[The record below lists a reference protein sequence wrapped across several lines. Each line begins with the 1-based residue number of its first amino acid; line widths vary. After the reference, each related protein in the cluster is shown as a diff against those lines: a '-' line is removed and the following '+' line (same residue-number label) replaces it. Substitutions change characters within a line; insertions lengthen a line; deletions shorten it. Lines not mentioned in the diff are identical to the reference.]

1 MVTAILTVLSQ
12 FLLIPRKRLYGNV
25 IFICKLIK
33 HTHKIMLTFAI
44 NVLGTCMLEYDLDL
58 NTLFT
63 CGVRYAMHFPNRLY
77 KPKGNNIN

>member
-1 MVTAILTVLSQ
+1 
-12 FLLIPRKRLYGNV
+12 
-25 IFICKLIK
+25 
-33 HTHKIMLTFAI
+33 MLTFAI

-63 CGVRYAMHFPNRLY
+63 CGVRYAMHFPNRFCEPYTPSPGYPTRLY